1 MTTGI
6 VTLTGKK
13 REAHSREWKAAQWER
28 PAVLLGGLSLTWDK
42 YGSLASIFVISHVA
56 TGLRL
61 TRIGDRTLAIEC
73 LKELA
78 TMNNTDFSWRTVTHP
93 IPDSIR
99 SEALEIVKRYE
110 ELDYETEFPNGE
122 PDEDDLPF

>member
-1 MTTGI
+1 MTTGT
-6 VTLTGKK
+6 VTLTGQ
-13 REAHSREWKAAQWER
+13 RRDAESWEWKDAQWER

-61 TRIGDRTLAIEC
+61 TRMGDRTVAIEC

-78 TMNNTDFSWRTVTHP
+78 TMNRDDWSWRTATDP
-93 IPDSIR
+93 LPDAIR
-99 SEALEIVKRYE
+99 NEALEIVARYE
-110 ELDYETEFPNGE
+110 EADYLAQYPNGE
-122 PDEDDLPF
+122 PDEDDRPF